1 MGESYL
7 KGWPQAAPQSWRMTA
22 VASSSEVA
30 HVRSDTATAEEV
42 SEILKSDGCVVIEG
56 LVRAADLGEIR
67 QAAKAL
73 IAGAP
78 RGARDF
84 DGHHTRRIYD
94 PIART
99 RLLDDLV
106 VDPLLVEL
114 IAAAIGPSQ
123 FGMTI
128 LSELEPGEVR
138 QRLHRDSSI
147 YPLAVEFGP
156 VQVNSIWAIDEFTPE
171 NGATLVA
178 LGSHVV
184 PGPSSA
190 VQETDL
196 TPVSMEPGS
205 VLLYDG
211 WLIHG
216 AGANAS
222 TGSRLGL
229 IIEYTAR
236 WLRPAENHGLATPPE
251 IAATLSPELQEMLGF
266 NQHSQYLGFIAGTPP
281 QDWLRNQQRL
291 AN

>member
-1 MGESYL
+1 MRESYL
-7 KGWPQAAPQSWRMTA
+7 KGWPRAAPQSWRMTA
-22 VASSSEVA
+22 VAKSLEVTHIRSE
-30 HVRSDTATAEEV
+30 TARAEEV
-42 SEILKSDGCVVIEG
+42 SDILESDGCVVIEG
-56 LVRAADLGEIR
+56 LVPAARLGEIR
-67 QAAKAL
+67 QATKAL
-73 IAGAP
+73 VADAP
-78 RGARDF
+78 LGARDF

-114 IAAAIGPSQ
+114 IAGAIGPSQ

-138 QRLHRDSSI
+138 QRLHRDSAI

-184 PGPSSA
+184 PGPSFA
-190 VQETDL
+190 VRETDL
-196 TPVSMEPGS
+196 TPVTMDPGS

-216 AGANAS
+216 AGANTS
-222 TGSRLGL
+222 TYSRLGL
-229 IIEYTAR
+229 IVEYTAR
-236 WLRPAENHGLATPPE
+236 WLRPAENHALATSPE
-251 IAATLSPELQEMLGF
+251 VAARLSPELQEMLGF
-266 NQHSQYLGFIAGTPP
+266 NQHSQYLGFISGMPP
-281 QDWLRNQQRL
+281 RDWLRDRW